1 MVEIEIEYGGELH
14 TRCVH
19 GPSGGEIETDA
30 PLDNEGRGEN
40 FSPTDLLATALGTCM
55 MTVMGI
61 VARRHE
67 WPLEGACVR
76 VEKHMQTQ
84 PERRVGRLVLSF
96 DMPAALPEESRVI
109 LERAAH
115 TCPVARSLHP
125 DVQIDA
131 SFTWRRPVQGSE
143 SRAGG

>member
-1 MVEIEIEYGGELH
+1 MASMVEIEIQYGGELH

-19 GPSGGEIETDA
+19 GPSGSQIETDA
-30 PLDNEGRGEN
+30 PVDNEGRGES
-40 FSPTDLLATALGTCM
+40 FSPTDLLATAVGTCM
-55 MTVMGI
+55 MTVMGT

-67 WPLEGACVR
+67 WPLEGARVR
-76 VEKHMQTQ
+76 VEKHMQVQ

-96 DMPAALPEESRVI
+96 EMPAALPVGSRVV

-125 DVQIDA
+125 DVQLDA
-131 SFTWRRPVQGSE
+131 RFEWLETV
-143 SRAGG
+143 